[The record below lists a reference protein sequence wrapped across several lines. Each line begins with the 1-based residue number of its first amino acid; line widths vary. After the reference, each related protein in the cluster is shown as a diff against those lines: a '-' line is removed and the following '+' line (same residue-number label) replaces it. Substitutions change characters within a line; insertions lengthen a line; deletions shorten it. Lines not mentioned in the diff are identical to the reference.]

1 MGSTYQV
8 SEVKIMGLIEP
19 TKKQLGERSQAH
31 ITARLLDS
39 GYNVLVPYGDSSR
52 YDLVIEDANGQFWRV
67 QCKTAWI
74 EGGDNG
80 FIKFAT
86 TSLRSRSTNGKVT
99 YSRAGYTGQV
109 DYFAVYSHEFRKVYL
124 IPANQAR
131 GTTMRL
137 RLAPSKNKQERGVH
151 WAADYEIK

>member
-1 MGSTYQV
+1 
-8 SEVKIMGLIEP
+8 MGLLVP

-52 YDLVIEDANGQFWRV
+52 YDLVVEDTGGQFWRV

-99 YSRAGYTGQV
+99 YSRARYTGQV

-124 IPANQAR
+124 IPADQVSGNS
-131 GTTMRL
+131 MLL
-137 RLAPSKNKQERGVH
+137 RLAPSKNNQEKGIK
-151 WAADYEIK
+151 WAKDYEL